1 MANGPIEL
9 SVVHESPKAAITRP
23 WQHVGVTLTSY
34 FWRRWKPILGPDY
47 TILILDLRILVAE
60 QLGQGNVPTS
70 GKVTVQ
76 VDRRDLAER
85 TGLSLRT
92 IERLLSPGALAK
104 DPVASFLTSKAQYAY
119 DEGLGKKVRTANAYT
134 ISMDD
139 PVHPDDLQEGEP
151 TSRPMSEVPA
161 SLSAPRDLERLL
173 RERVPEL
180 AVGAIRRLL
189 RQKGAEVLL
198 RQLDWLPHRD
208 TGWAKN
214 SAAAFAYYCEHD
226 EPEPDS
232 LRRARAAQEKGRV
245 RKEAEAKERLLAEE
259 RLVEDV
265 AAYPSAEVWHK
276 MWEHTSPKL
285 RAIYRRD
292 VRLGAVSDRSVTLEV
307 LSPDIVG
314 LLRMQPEHRRELE
327 SAVAISL
334 ERDVNVE
341 WKEVKLAA
349 VSP

>member
-34 FWRRWKPILGPDY
+34 FWRRWKPVLGPDY

-92 IERLLSPGALAK
+92 IERLLSPGALAAE
-104 DPVASFLTSKAQYAY
+104 PVASFLTSKAQYAY

-139 PVHPDDLQEGEP
+139 PVHPDDLQEGEAP
-151 TSRPMSEVPA
+151 SRLPA
-161 SLSAPRDLERLL
+161 EAPQTAARDLERTL
-173 RERVPEL
+173 RDRIPEL

-189 RQKGAEVLL
+189 REKGAEVLL

-208 TGWAKN
+208 IGWAKN

-226 EPEPDS
+226 EPEPES
-232 LRRARAAQEKGRV
+232 LRRARAAQEKARV
-245 RKEAEAKERLLAEE
+245 RKEAEVKERLVAEE

-265 AAYPSAEVWHK
+265 AAHPGAEVWHK
-276 MWEHTSPKL
+276 MWDHTSVKL

-292 VRLGAVSDRSVTLEV
+292 VRLGAVDDQSVTLEV
-307 LSPDIVG
+307 LSPDIG
-314 LLRMQPEHRRELE
+314 RLLRTQPDHRKELE
-327 SAVAISL
+327 SAVVFSL
-334 ERDVNVE
+334 DRDVRVE
-341 WKEVKLAA
+341 WKEVNRAT